1 MQRRLK
7 FSLLILA
14 SQLLL
19 IGLAISWVV
28 HMVIIAIRGSAYFVE
43 SNPLVLWA
51 EIIISVLITLFA
63 ICLFVMQIQRLSER
77 RQIDRNKNGSSV
89 NK

>member
-1 MQRRLK
+1 M
-7 FSLLILA
+7 LILA